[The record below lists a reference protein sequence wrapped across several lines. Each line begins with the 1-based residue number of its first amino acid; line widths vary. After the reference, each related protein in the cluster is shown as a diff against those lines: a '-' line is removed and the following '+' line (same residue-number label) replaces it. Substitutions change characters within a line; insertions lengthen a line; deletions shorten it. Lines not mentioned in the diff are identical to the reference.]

1 MMSCCLLKLQIRIL
15 PCFPWVLANFNS
27 LISYCTEHV
36 PNLISTPRSRIH
48 VALLGSILPWCLD
61 FLQVPED
68 AIPPET
74 AEAPGS
80 FPVASSFRPV
90 KMCRS
95 MMNPLAKACCKIQ
108 HDTTMPPGFWN
119 TTSWS
124 CKCKIPLKDFCN
136 SRLLVPIPGTQ
147 CLSCEAM
154 ASRSCCSCFA
164 AIWAKVAPETCK
176 TMFK

>member
-95 MMNPLAKACCKIQ
+95 NDEPPCQGLLQ
-108 HDTTMPPGFWN
+108 DTTWYNYAPW
-119 TTSWS
+119 
-124 CKCKIPLKDFCN
+124 ILKHNKLELQMQN
-136 SRLLVPIPGTQ
+136 SFERLLQ
-147 CLSCEAM
+147 
-154 ASRSCCSCFA
+154 FA
-164 AIWAKVAPETCK
+164 VVGAYSWNPVSQLRGHGKQK
-176 TMFK
+176 LL

>member
-68 AIPPET
+68 AIPQET
-74 AEAPGS
+74 SEVPGS

-95 MMNPLAKACCKIQ
+95 MMNPLAKAYCKIQ
-108 HDTTMPPGFWN
+108 HDTTTGPWILKHN
-119 TTSWS
+119 SWS
-124 CKCKIPLKDFCN
+124 CKCK
-136 SRLLVPIPGTQ
+136 IPGTQ